1 MTPLSKGD
9 YGASTMPLILTF
21 WMCHLCIILKGS
33 PVWWEVVGGRKN
45 NVVWGNEG
53 EPCILARVEEMIDL
67 SNNIPEIFILNKV
80 SY

>member
-1 MTPLSKGD
+1 
-9 YGASTMPLILTF
+9 
-21 WMCHLCIILKGS
+21 MCHLCIILKGS

-45 NVVWGNEG
+45 NVVWLNEG

-80 SY
+80 SYWEASCDWRSQSFLPYALV